1 MRKGVIA
8 AVLALAVG
16 STIFSTA
23 FGEDVLATVKLAI
36 FDIGNYLGINKD
48 LEDYKTVI
56 NSSVSKNGIT
66 IQLNEVIVDKDE
78 IIVSTTIK
86 SDERLDESGI
96 NVLGDVYI
104 NGRQVSNS
112 AGGSSKV
119 IDEYTEENVISYNVE
134 NDIVNGDLDIEI
146 VYDKAYYFYKDNKEK
161 R

>member
-86 SDERLDESGI
+86 SDERLDEAGI